1 MNIPLVAG
9 QIALLHVTLKTE
21 EAFELYG
28 GTEHGVFEVQQQ
40 SSNSW
45 LVNVVSD
52 NVASTTLSR
61 YNVYVRQVSTGR
73 EWVIAGGKVIA
84 APRSAGVAGDKLAPI
99 EYFVTVPV
107 VDNAVDLTGSAI
119 VTGVVGPRGF
129 SAYEIACMEGFEGT
143 EAEWLEYIRQQTATL
158 AVEQVTPLMERAE
171 VAATNAANSE
181 TQAGK
186 YAAEAKREAETA
198 TVNATDAAQ
207 SANDAATSASQA
219 QESASAASSDM
230 VATNSFMHQTEAYA
244 EAAEASAEVADQ
256 KAKAAESSAS
266 EAFGSATQAKA
277 SETAAATAAT
287 NAEASANRA
296 ANSASQAQG
305 SASEAKA
312 SETAAATAAAN
323 AEASATAAASNA
335 ETSAKSAT
343 EAAKSAEQV
352 VESAS
357 TINTHDVY
365 WAAWFKR
372 QTDLDNHFKNTKLD
386 GFNYELPNLKIGRY
400 AFFGTGLKKWSVALP
415 LLEDGERM
423 FANCPFTEWNLPLP
437 KLQNAN
443 VMFGGYTAA
452 KFSTWTVD
460 LPSLIYAYVMFEA
473 KPLTEFHGNLDKLK
487 TAQGMFTRCSALT
500 VFDSALPALSD
511 APEMFNACI
520 LNKESALNVF
530 TTLPTYTSGTHRI
543 TVGIHIDHQGDADIA
558 EAVAEAEG
566 KGWTV
571 TVQWNGTASA
581 AGASTWGLRRQTIF
595 ARVIEREAVDGSIC
609 RVLDWGHYVTAPAGY
624 EEFSSVEAAQQ
635 ALGLTNENN

>member
-1 MNIPLVAG
+1 MITKNIELIEG
-9 QIALLHVTLKTE
+9 LKH
-21 EAFELYG
+21 EL
-28 GTEHGVFEVQQQ
+28 
-40 SSNSW
+40 S
-45 LVNVVSD
+45 
-52 NVASTTLSR
+52 
-61 YNVYVRQVSTGR
+61 
-73 EWVIAGGKVIA
+73 
-84 APRSAGVAGDKLAPI
+84 
-99 EYFVTVPV
+99 FV
-107 VDNAVDLTGSAI
+107 LTG
-119 VTGVVGPRGF
+119 VDDVGDFEPFGYVSPLGCNHQSCKIEKIDESYF
-129 SAYEIACMEGFEGT
+129 MPALKNGIYNYQIFVKQLSTNKDFLTLEGKIEVKNSLMAENNTSLGETELLVSFDANTTEIHCEITKGLKGDNGLSTYEIAKEHGFIGT
-143 EAEWLEYIRQQTATL
+143 EKEWLNSLKEDAASIAINEVKPMVEYVGS
-158 AVEQVTPLMERAE
+158 AVEEIEAKKEVILSAQNEIEENKNIVLENSYKAE
-171 VAATNAANSE
+171 NSATNAKVSEENAEANKEKVEELHFEIQELNLETKINAQKAETSANSAANSE
-181 TQAGK
+181 QISVAK
-186 YAAEAKREAETA
+186 ANAASVSETNAE
-198 TVNATDAAQ
+198 Q
-207 SANDAATSASQA
+207 SA
-219 QESASAASSDM
+219 
-230 VATNSFMHQTEAYA
+230 
-244 EAAEASAEVADQ
+244 
-256 KAKAAESSAS
+256 
-266 EAFGSATQAKA
+266 
-277 SETAAATAAT
+277 TAAAT
-287 NAEASANRA
+287 S
-296 ANSASQAQG
+296 
-305 SASEAKA
+305 
-312 SETAAATAAAN
+312 
-323 AEASATAAASNA
+323 ASNA
-335 ETSAKSAT
+335 ETSANSAAKSAT
-343 EAAKSAEQV
+343 NAANSAEQV
-352 VESAS
+352 VESAG
-357 TINTHDVY
+357 TINAHDVY

-400 AFFGTGLKKWSVALP
+400 AFFSTGLKKWSVALP
-415 LLEDGERM
+415 LLEDGEGM